1 MGSNTFQLS
10 RLFWVVPNLSSLAS
24 CHPAADGHSG
34 PAPRCDSTRWP
45 STWGFVCP
53 ARRYLQLHLS
63 AETQWKQGR
72 ADVFKLDMS
81 RVEILS
87 PALSSATWFVLR
99 HHWNSQSR
107 SEAQP
112 CGSEEVF
119 KQQLPPPT
127 LASVVSSYPLGF
139 SRNKICSHLAFL
151 EKASRDVWSASSA
164 CSVSPHALLL
174 LSDST
179 LAWERQPQISCSFHM
194 GMHSAF
200 RIPLLF
206 RGFVSPSI

>member
-1 MGSNTFQLS
+1 MGSSTFQLS

-34 PAPRCDSTRWP
+34 PAPRCGSTRWP

-53 ARRYLQLHLS
+53 AGRYLQLHLS

-87 PALSSATWFVLR
+87 PTLSSATWFVLG

-112 CGSEEVF
+112 HGSWGGV
-119 KQQLPPPT
+119 QAT
-127 LASVVSSYPLGF
+127 A
-139 SRNKICSHLAFL
+139 
-151 EKASRDVWSASSA
+151 ASSDP
-164 CSVSPHALLL
+164 CKCGLL
-174 LSDST
+174 LSTGLQQKQNLQS
-179 LAWERQPQISCSFHM
+179 SCFSRE
-194 GMHSAF
+194 SK
-200 RIPLLF
+200 
-206 RGFVSPSI
+206 